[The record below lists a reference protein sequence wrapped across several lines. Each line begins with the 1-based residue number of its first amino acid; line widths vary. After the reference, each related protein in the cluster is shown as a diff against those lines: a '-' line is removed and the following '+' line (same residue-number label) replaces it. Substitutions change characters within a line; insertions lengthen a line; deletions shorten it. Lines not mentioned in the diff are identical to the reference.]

1 MDNLPAGEVA
11 VLRLLVVDKLLFNF
25 LDLSF
30 IIIIII
36 IYEVYCLI
44 LNKKTNSEIS

>member
-11 VLRLLVVDKLLFNF
+11 ALRLLVVDKLLFNF

-36 IYEVYCLI
+36 DEVYCLI